1 MDTDFVKK
9 HYRKALLELEEED
22 KIQIDGEGPR
32 GGLPENALITF
43 P

>member
-9 HYRKALLELEEED
+9 HYRKALLELEGED
-22 KIQIDGEGPR
+22 KIQIAGKGPK
-32 GGLPENALITF
+32 GGLSENALITF